1 MAEPALTIPA
11 VPLPAWHGT
20 PRSPRE
26 AHYVGPTQTFD
37 IPADVR
43 ADFEAVLADREKARA
58 VRDDLALDEM
68 AHRLDRHD
76 ARELSTTRFEVT
88 DASRELG
95 EMAGEAFMDRQFPGA
110 EKVYPPD
117 GAPSRSGDFDQVWK
131 AKDEHGRDILVVV
144 EAKGGSSGL
153 GGRLLADGSYAQ
165 QGSAAY
171 FDRIVEVMRQSPT
184 GAKVADEI
192 SWHRTWDT
200 VRYFEVRAP
209 LKEEVDH
216 TGTGKAKGH
225 IELQPLQSREFDLSG
240 RP

>member
-1 MAEPALTIPA
+1 MAEPALTIA
-11 VPLPAWHGT
+11 SVPLPAWHGT

-26 AHYVGPTQTFD
+26 AHYIGATQTFD
-37 IPADVR
+37 IPPDVR
-43 ADFEAVLADREKARA
+43 ADFEAVLVEREKARV
-58 VRDDLALDEM
+58 VRDELVLDEM

-76 ARELSTTRFEVT
+76 ARELSTTRYEVN

-95 EMAGEAFMDRQFPGA
+95 EMAGEAFVDRQFPGA
-110 EKVYPPD
+110 EKIYPAD

-131 AKDEHGRDILVVV
+131 AKDEHGREVLVVV

-153 GGRLLADGSYAQ
+153 GQRELADGTKAQ

-171 FDRIVEVMRQSPT
+171 FDRIVEIMRQSPS
-184 GAKVADEI
+184 GAKAADEI

-209 LKEEVDH
+209 LKEDS
-216 TGTGKAKGH
+216 KGQAQ
-225 IELQPLQSREFDLSG
+225 LQPLQSREFDLSG
-240 RP
+240 RTTP